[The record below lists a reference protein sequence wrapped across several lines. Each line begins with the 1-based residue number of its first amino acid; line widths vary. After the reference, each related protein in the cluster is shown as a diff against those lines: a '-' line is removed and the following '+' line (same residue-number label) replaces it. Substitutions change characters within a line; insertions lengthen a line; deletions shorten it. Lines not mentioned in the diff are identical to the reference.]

1 MGTIEV
7 QGKTIE
13 VDDDGYLINS
23 NDWSQELAVQV
34 AQFEGLELTDQHW
47 EIIYF
52 LRDYFKLYQ
61 LSPIAKVLVK
71 EVGKRFGTEK
81 GNLDYLYDL
90 FPSGPAKQASRIA
103 GLPRPTGCV

>member
-7 QGKTIE
+7 NGKTIA
-13 VDDDGYLINS
+13 VDDDGFLVNAD
-23 NDWSQELAVQV
+23 DWSKDVAAYF
-34 AQFEGLELTDQHW
+34 AQFEGVELTDQHW

-71 EVGKRFGTEK
+71 EVGKTFGPEK
-81 GNLDYLYDL
+81 GNLDYLYEL
-90 FPSGPAKQASRIA
+90 FPSGPAKQASRLA